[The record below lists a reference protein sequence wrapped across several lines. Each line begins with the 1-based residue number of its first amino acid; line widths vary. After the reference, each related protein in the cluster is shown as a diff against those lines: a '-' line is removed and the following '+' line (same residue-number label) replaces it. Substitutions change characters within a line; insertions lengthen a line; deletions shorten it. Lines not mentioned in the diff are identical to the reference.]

1 MSTVVSFFQASYN
14 VIPSTMT
21 RVAFK
26 RGSLSGV
33 GSNLVELSYL
43 INVSEM

>member
-14 VIPSTMT
+14 VIPSTMK
-21 RVAFK
+21 REAFK